1 MCPEGSPRETSR
13 RETRF
18 NHINLMPREIELK
31 LALPPHS
38 FNHFRDMSWLR
49 SRSIVASTTIKLYS
63 IYYDTPDLRL
73 KNLGCSFRLR
83 KTGKDWVQTIKA
95 GGSILAGLHQHDE
108 WEMPIPNAQPNF
120 TLFKDP
126 KMQQLFKDPKLI
138 EALQPVFITKFTRH
152 LQYLKLNHG
161 SEIEFCLDHGKIIAG
176 QKRTTICEIELELK
190 AGDPLELLKFAYK
203 LVDKSPFPLRL
214 ENASKAERGYTLHS
228 GHAPPPVKAIKTEI
242 ASNTSL
248 NTALKMI
255 MENCLDQLSK
265 NENGMLMAHEDIE
278 YLHQMRVAL
287 RRLRS
292 AVNIF
297 HQAFP
302 STEVLSIRK
311 DLKWLANQLNPARDW
326 DIFVT
331 ETIPCIA
338 GHFPQHTGLFLV
350 LDTSK
355 TIRKKYN
362 EVAHISI
369 KSRRYTRLMLNI
381 SIWLTSIDQS
391 EEVETK
397 AQAHNASQPTDT
409 RTFITTLMAELYQK
423 ILETGKNP
431 SKLDA
436 PTLHTLRI
444 YIKKQRYIS
453 EFFQAF
459 YPSRAYK
466 QYIDLLAY
474 LQDLLGSIND
484 YANAQKFLDETH
496 IKKNKNVQYEA
507 IAVIHGWIT
516 HSLVEKKIELSQ
528 AWMTFSRAESF
539 WDGNA

>member
-1 MCPEGSPRETSR
+1 
-13 RETRF
+13 
-18 NHINLMPREIELK
+18 MPKEIELK
-31 LALPPHS
+31 LELPPHC

-49 SRSIVASTTIKLYS
+49 SRRIVASTIKKLYS

-73 KNLGCSFRLR
+73 KKLGCSFRLR
-83 KTGKDWVQTIKA
+83 KIGKDWVQTIKA

-108 WEMPIPNAQPNF
+108 WEVPLPTAQPNF

-126 KMQQLFKDPKLI
+126 RMQQLFNDPKLI

-152 LQYLKLNHG
+152 LQYLKLSHG
-161 SEIEFCLDHGKIIAG
+161 NEIEFCLDHGNIIAG
-176 QKRTTICEIELELK
+176 SKRTTICEIELELK
-190 AGDPLELLKFAYK
+190 AGDPLEILQFAYE

-214 ENASKAERGYTLHS
+214 ENASKAERGYILHS
-228 GHAPPPVKAIKTEI
+228 GHIPPPVRTIKTEI
-242 ASNTSL
+242 TSAMDL
-248 NTALKMI
+248 NIALKII

-265 NENGMLMAHEDIE
+265 NENGMLMTNEDIE

-287 RRLRS
+287 RRLHS

-302 STEVLSIRK
+302 STEVISIRK
-311 DLKWLANQLNPARDW
+311 DLEWLTKQLNPARDW

-331 ETIPCIA
+331 ETFPRIA
-338 GHFPQHTGLFLV
+338 GHFPQHTGLSLI

-362 EVAHISI
+362 ESARMSI
-369 KSRRYTRLMLNI
+369 KSRRYTKLMLNI

-391 EEVETK
+391 KAVEAK
-397 AQAHNASQPTDT
+397 AQAHNALQPTDT
-409 RTFITTLMAELYQK
+409 RTFITTLMAELHQK
-423 ILETGKNP
+423 ILEAGKNQN
-431 SKLDA
+431 KLDI

-453 EFFQAF
+453 EFFQDF
-459 YPSRAYK
+459 FPSRAYK

-474 LQDLLGSIND
+474 LQDLLGSIKD
-484 YANAQKFLDETH
+484 YANTQKFLDETP
-496 IKKNKNVQYEA
+496 IKKNKNVQYGA
-507 IAVIHGWIT
+507 IAVTHGWIT

-528 AWMTFSRAESF
+528 AWMTFSKVESF